1 MKQPV
6 ELPVSGLVVGDS
18 FFVPCVDTQEITTE
32 AHRLARQYK
41 FKLRVEK
48 VVYEQL
54 FGLRIWRIE

>member
-6 ELPVSGLVVGDS
+6 ELPVSSLVVGDS
-18 FFVPCVDTQEITTE
+18 FFVPCVAQHEITSE

-41 FKLRVEK
+41 FKLRIEE

-54 FGLRIWRIE
+54 YGIRIWRIE